1 MPITPSLLSYN
12 GISAILLSVVACAIG
27 GQAML
32 AAADIEN
39 GALYETLNS
48 PAPRISYILGRT
60 IAAIPRSILGL
71 VFVIPFIT
79 LTLGLPSTGEPL
91 LLVGVVILTI
101 LGTAPIGEII
111 GNGVGNREQALLLSV
126 IITILGYFAGG
137 GLAPVS
143 LLPQPYR
150 SITLL
155 SPMTY
160 ALDFW
165 IRSFFIGSQGI
176 LLFPIFMLFFWWI
189 LLTALG
195 AVLLSRR
202 SIK

>member
-1 MPITPSLLSYN
+1 
-12 GISAILLSVVACAIG
+12 
-27 GQAML
+27 
-32 AAADIEN
+32 
-39 GALYETLNS
+39 
-48 PAPRISYILGRT
+48 
-60 IAAIPRSILGL
+60 
-71 VFVIPFIT
+71 
-79 LTLGLPSTGEPL
+79 
-91 LLVGVVILTI
+91 
-101 LGTAPIGEII
+101 EII